1 MKPDVV
7 IAGGGP
13 VGLMLAC
20 ELRLWGVETLVLERL
35 PVPSGQ
41 SRAFRLQ
48 PSTLEVF
55 DQRGL
60 FEGLRENN
68 KIWPSAHFAGIRP
81 LLALRRPATVPLRLR
96 RTLRSDHGTRMAV
109 SSERGIVRVVTTEY
123 DQPQPDR
130 DTELTEAEFRAS
142 VLRVTGQ
149 DVDLGTPRWLA
160 RFHDAARIAAR

>member
-48 PSTLEVF
+48 PSTLEAF

-81 LLALRRPATVPLRLR
+81 LLDLGRLDTAHPYALLIPQA
-96 RTLRSDHGTRMAV
+96 RTEEALAARAVELRSEEHT
-109 SSERGIVRVVTTEY
+109 SELQSPCNLVCR
-123 DQPQPDR
+123 
-130 DTELTEAEFRAS
+130 L
-142 VLRVTGQ
+142 
-149 DVDLGTPRWLA
+149 
-160 RFHDAARIAAR
+160 